1 MKKKGGKILI
11 SLVLILALLLPMS
24 LSVFAASVQDEGGS
38 EVIAETAAEPEN
50 ETDGNIMPDRTEI
63 SNPETAPNRNTAS
76 DQGTASESY
85 RGSEAETTGADEDGV
100 PRDDSEGQI
109 AGLSISGSKT
119 VEVGKTITLTG
130 AGWSN
135 HVWTAS
141 GTGEVVLQ
149 GTGKTV
155 SVTGK
160 KAGNVIITH
169 RYTSGQNS
177 KTEKT
182 DITVT
187 AAGTIEAKVYLRY
200 SNAVPLNTLQS
211 YAAGEF
217 GPSGNNIPYITVTV
231 NLDDVAYKANRYS
244 NSSWIYYSIDSDD
257 RYNIKDNTTDAGRKA
272 NAYNFWD
279 GVIYPAI
286 EEGDRQA
293 LDAIFG
299 SNSFIGYVLKIES
312 DGWHIDGILKEEPP
326 VYVVELYE
334 ESNNQALFAISESEK
349 GVPYTRFKKYVEQ
362 TLSADSGSYKWVTE
376 GADNLVVKYQKAGVW
391 YQSTITP
398 RNNVV
403 GDSYTGYHVYPEE
416 NSFVYRT
423 VTENIYFI
431 SRMKIKTEVL
441 SSSLT
446 ISKTVVGSAANPKEH
461 FTFTLYA
468 PDADGNYT
476 VTYAGTDGCAE
487 PLQHSGTIA
496 FQNQTATLALKH
508 GESATIQGLT
518 GTVTVKERNGNY
530 KTSYTINGG
539 DKETYTDTTGAVV
552 NVSGVDAAVVFTN
565 ELDAQPDTGI
575 HTNAVPGLL
584 AALAAIGAGAVVLPS
599 LKKRERDNA

>member
-119 VEVGKTITLTG
+119 VE
-130 AGWSN
+130 
-135 HVWTAS
+135 
-141 GTGEVVLQ
+141 
-149 GTGKTV
+149 
-155 SVTGK
+155 
-160 KAGNVIITH
+160 
-169 RYTSGQNS
+169 TS
-177 KTEKT
+177 
-182 DITVT
+182 
-187 AAGTIEAKVYLRY
+187 AGTIEAKVYLRY
-200 SNAVPLNTLQS
+200 SNAVPQKTLQS

-217 GPSGNNIPYITVTV
+217 GPSGNNTPYITVTV

-441 SSSLT
+441 SGSLT

>member
-11 SLVLILALLLPMS
+11 SLVLILALLFPMS

-38 EVIAETAAEPEN
+38 EAIAETAAEPEN
-50 ETDGNIMPDRTEI
+50 ETDGSIMPDRTEI

-130 AGWSN
+130 ARGSN
-135 HVWTAS
+135 HEWTAS

-149 GTGKTV
+149 GKGRTV

-160 KAGNVIITH
+160 KSGAVTITH
-169 RYTSGQNS
+169 QYTSFNENR
-177 KTEKT
+177 KEET

-187 AAGTIEAKVYLRY
+187 SAGTIEAKVYLRY
-200 SNAVPLNTLQS
+200 SNAVPQNTLQS

-217 GPSGNNIPYITVTV
+217 GPSGNNTPYITVTV
-231 NLDDVAYKANRYS
+231 DLDAVAYKANRYS
-244 NSSWIYYSIDSDD
+244 NGSWIYYSIDSDG
-257 RYNIKDNTTDAGRKA
+257 RYNTGDNTTDAGRKM

-279 GVIYPAI
+279 NVIYPAI

-334 ESNNQALFAISESEK
+334 ESNNQALFAISESGN
-349 GVPYTRFKKYVEQ
+349 GVPYTRFKEYVEQ
-362 TLSADSGSYKWVTE
+362 TLGADSGSYKWVTE
-376 GADNLVVKYQKAGVW
+376 DVDNLVVKYQKDGVW

-398 RNNVV
+398 RNNAA
-403 GDSYTGYHVYPEE
+403 GDSYTGYHVYPEN
-416 NSFVYRT
+416 NSFAYRT
-423 VTENIYFI
+423 VTEKIYFI

-441 SSSLT
+441 SGSLT

-468 PDADGNYT
+468 PDADGNYA

-487 PLQHSGTIA
+487 PSQHSGTIA

-530 KTSYTINGG
+530 KTSYSINGG